1 MQGKMKKLNLTQ
13 IISIIIIIVVVA
25 NITLFSM
32 HRLSGGVFWFISVL
46 SAVWAYFIV
55 PKLNKKN
62 H

>member
-1 MQGKMKKLNLTQ
+1 MKKLNLTQ

-32 HRLSGGVFWFISVL
+32 HRLSGGVFWFIIML

-55 PKLNKKN
+55 PKLNKK
-62 H
+62 